1 MIFSLAMAR
10 EVEKNKSGPLPS
22 DFSAIYEEYSRSIY
36 YFVLRYLGD
45 PALAEDATHDV
56 FIKAFKAIDRF
67 RGDASIRT
75 WLYRIAVNHCKNL
88 RQSWHNR
95 KIQYESELA
104 EHLFTTA
111 SDSPLRAIETS
122 ELGSRIQDAL
132 DNLPNEYAM
141 LLLMVADQRMSY
153 EQIASLTNQSADA
166 VRGKLYRA
174 RKAFATAFHRDSEDS
189 TGQ

>member
-1 MIFSLAMAR
+1 MSGNAKGALLALIAFGLFS
-10 EVEKNKSGPLPS
+10 
-22 DFSAIYEEYSRSIY
+22 
-36 YFVLRYLGD
+36 
-45 PALAEDATHDV
+45 THDV
-56 FIKAFKAIDRF
+56 FIKAFKALHRF

-88 RQSWHNR
+88 RQSWHSR

-104 EHLFTTA
+104 DHLFTA
-111 SDSPLRAIETS
+111 SADSPLRALETT
-122 ELGSRIQDAL
+122 ELGSRIQDTL

-153 EQIASLTNQSADA
+153 DQVATLTNQTADA

-174 RKAFATAFHRDSEDS
+174 RKAFAAEFHRDSDES